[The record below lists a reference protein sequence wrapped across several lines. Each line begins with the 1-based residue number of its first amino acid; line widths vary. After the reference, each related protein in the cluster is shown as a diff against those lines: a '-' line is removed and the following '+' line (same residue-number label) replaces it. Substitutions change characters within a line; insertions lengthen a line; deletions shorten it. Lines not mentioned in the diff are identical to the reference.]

1 MVSVQER
8 GGNCRQWS
16 LPAPPGPPASTQN
29 FAPATNPKIL
39 SQLLKRVRQPP
50 ESGCRK
56 SSGQIESL
64 LGHQT
69 CRKRLIIPPMYIETC
84 LQQLF
89 FTQVHH
95 TVSRNVLKVRGW
107 LTHLLKFGEMVIWI
121 CFEAKSYFFPLE
133 NWHPALSSHLLKF
146 GEIVFVPHLISYL
159 HIVCT
164 PNLLNPSVPMETI
177 VSQVNIF

>member
-1 MVSVQER
+1 MS
-8 GGNCRQWS
+8 
-16 LPAPPGPPASTQN
+16 A
-29 FAPATNPKIL
+29 AT
-39 SQLLKRVRQPP
+39 
-50 ESGCRK
+50 
-56 SSGQIESL
+56 
-64 LGHQT
+64 
-69 CRKRLIIPPMYIETC
+69 
-84 LQQLF
+84 F

-177 VSQVNIF
+177 VSQVNMSLFLIQYWVRMPLSSMMIYCHHHHHHHNSRVLFCCLFL

>member
-1 MVSVQER
+1 MVELTPLVHIWVLVLCWVER
-8 GGNCRQWS
+8 S
-16 LPAPPGPPASTQN
+16 LLASSSDCYLDLLL
-29 FAPATNPKIL
+29 IL
-39 SQLLKRVRQPP
+39 RRVRQPP

-84 LQQLF
+84 LQQVF
-89 FTQVHH
+89 FHSIHH